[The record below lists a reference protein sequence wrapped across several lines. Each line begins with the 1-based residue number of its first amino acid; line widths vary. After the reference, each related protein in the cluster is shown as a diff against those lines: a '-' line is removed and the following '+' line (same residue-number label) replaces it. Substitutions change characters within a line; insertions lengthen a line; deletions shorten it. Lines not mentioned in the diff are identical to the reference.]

1 MIRPVGRLP
10 TLASMSLPALLRGL
24 VLACHPLPTL
34 AVTGFTTAFAAA
46 AGLPPGRVVLVAVA
60 VLLGQLSI
68 GWCNDWVDAP
78 RDLVAGR
85 RDKPA
90 ATGLVPP
97 RLLAGAAVAA
107 LAACAAASLALGVRA
122 AGAHALTVLG
132 GWAYDLWLKPTVA
145 SFVPYAVA
153 FGALPAVATLAA
165 DVAQLPEPGVMAG
178 GALLGLAA
186 HFTNTVGDTDA
197 DAATGVRGLPQRL
210 GPAVSPRVSA
220 VLVVLAAVSLLTAAR
235 GAGAVALAV
244 LVAGALVGAAGVVLG
259 GDLSARGRL
268 AFRLTLLAVAL
279 VIVGFLLSA

>member
-1 MIRPVGRLP
+1 MPLQQSTG
-10 TLASMSLPALLRGL
+10 SLVRGL

-34 AVTGFTTAFAAA
+34 AVTGFATAFAAGV
-46 AGLPPGRVVLVAVA
+46 GLPPGRVVLVGVA

-78 RDLVAGR
+78 RDTAAGR

-107 LAACAAASLALGVRA
+107 LVACAAASLALGVRA
-122 AGAHALTVLG
+122 AAAHALTVLG
-132 GWAYDLWLKPTVA
+132 GWAYDLWLKPTVV

-153 FGALPAVATLAA
+153 FGALPTVATLAA
-165 DVAQLPEPGVMAG
+165 EVPRLPEPGVMAG

-186 HFTNTVGDTDA
+186 HFTNTVGDTEA

-220 VLVVLAAVSLLTAAR
+220 VLVVLAAVALLSAAR
-235 GAGAVALAV
+235 GAGPLTVAV
-244 LVAGALVGAAGVVLG
+244 LVLGAVVAAGGAVLG
-259 GDLSARGRL
+259 GDLRARGRL
-268 AFRLTLLAVAL
+268 AFRLTLGAVAL
-279 VIVGFLLSA
+279 VVAGFLLGA